1 MKARLKQLLEDAGN
15 ASVLVIGDVMLDE
28 YIIGDSRRISP
39 EAPEPVIEESERL
52 AVPGGAANVA
62 VNVTAMGGTA
72 RLISVVGDDD
82 DAASMRRELIAL
94 GVAVDG
100 LITDPSRPT
109 TRKTRMIA
117 RGTQVLRVDREH
129 TGPINAAL
137 EQQLAEAV
145 IAAPEEV
152 VVVSDYAKGVVA
164 PGLIQ
169 RITAAGKRVIV
180 DPKSRDFTTY
190 AGAFLITPN
199 RAELATAA
207 DSDCADLMETECA
220 GRKIMD
226 AAGIAHLLVTLGPE
240 GMLLIDRDGA
250 ADHIHT
256 RAREVYDVTG
266 AGDTVIASIAAA
278 TAAGATLADACH
290 LATIAAGIVVG
301 KHRTATATPAEI
313 MDYAFGQSAADKIVT
328 RDTLREQIKELKH
341 AGRRIVFTN
350 GCFDLMHIGHITY
363 LNDARALGDVL
374 VIGLNTDDSVRRL
387 KGPLRPI
394 IPESERSHVL
404 AALECVDFVVL
415 FDDDTPRDLI
425 TEVRPDILAKGEDY
439 TVEEVVGHDIVSE
452 YGGEVRL
459 IPLVG
464 GVSTSTI
471 IERIRERDGGE

>member
-1 MKARLKQLLEDAGN
+1 MKARLKQLLNDVGKS
-15 ASVLVIGDVMLDE
+15 SVAVIGDVMLDE

-52 AVPGGAANVA
+52 TVPGGAANVA
-62 VNVTAMGGTA
+62 VNVTTLGGAA
-72 RLISVVGDDD
+72 RLFGVVGDDD
-82 DAASMRRELIAL
+82 DAAAMRRELNKF
-94 GVAVDG
+94 GVADDG
-100 LITDPSRPT
+100 LIADPSRPT

-117 RGTQVLRVDREH
+117 RGAQVLRVDRER
-129 TGPINAAL
+129 TGPIDETL
-137 EQQLAEAV
+137 EQQLADAV

-152 VVVSDYAKGVVA
+152 VAVSDYAKGVVT
-164 PGLIQ
+164 PGLIK
-169 RITAAGKRVIV
+169 RIAAAGKRVIV
-180 DPKSRDFTTY
+180 DPKSRDFTKY
-190 AGAFLITPN
+190 AGAFLVTPN

-207 DSDCADLMETECA
+207 DSDCENLQEIERA
-220 GRKIMD
+220 GRKVMD
-226 AAGIAHLLVTLGPE
+226 DAGIAHLLVTLGPD
-240 GMLLIDRDGA
+240 GMLLIDRNGG

-266 AGDTVIASIAAA
+266 AGDTVIASVAAA
-278 TAAGATLADACH
+278 TAAGAALADACH

-301 KHRTATATPAEI
+301 KHRTPTATPTEI
-313 MDYAFGQSAADKIVT
+313 MDYAFGPSAADKIVD
-328 RDTLREQIKELKH
+328 RNTLLEHIKELRH

-374 VIGLNTDDSVRRL
+374 VIGLNTDDSVHRL

-415 FDDDTPRDLI
+415 FDEDTPRDLI
-425 TEVRPDILAKGEDY
+425 GAVRPDILVKGADY
-439 TVEEVVGHDIVSE
+439 TEEEVVGHDIVRE

-471 IERIRERDGGE
+471 IERIRERGGGD